1 MAAWSGGP
9 GTLLEEVKVDLR
21 SADEGSDE
29 VCPMSRPRP
38 AGALTP
44 GGLRMSS
51 AALYSGGL
59 LCQV

>member
-29 VCPMSRPRP
+29 VCPMSRPGP

-44 GGLRMSS
+44 GGLHTS

-59 LCQV
+59 LHQV